1 MCMSNISDTK
11 KIGRP
16 ATGVG
21 KPITV
26 RLNEAD
32 LAALDSWIAGQEDE
46 PTRPEAVRKLMRLGM
61 TAQGT

>member
-1 MCMSNISDTK
+1 MSNISDTK

-32 LAALDSWIAGQEDE
+32 LAALDSWIAAQEDE

-61 TAQGT
+61 TAQRT